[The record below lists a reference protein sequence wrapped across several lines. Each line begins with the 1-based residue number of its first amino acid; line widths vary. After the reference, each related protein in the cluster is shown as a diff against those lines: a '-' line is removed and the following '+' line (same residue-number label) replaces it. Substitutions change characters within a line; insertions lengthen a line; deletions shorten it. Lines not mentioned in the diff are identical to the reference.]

1 MLDWTGSET
10 SSEKIR
16 NQLAQK
22 VLTVIGKVGGLFEGE
37 VEEKDGK
44 EEEPEE
50 LKNVMTVANTV
61 MEIRER
67 KGFVI
72 KKDIQELMAK
82 FEEAGLMWIGDGT
95 EEERIEKWRN
105 ERKYFEGGGN
115 NAGAKI
121 CMDAKGVGLMLEK

>member
-61 MEIRER
+61 MDIRER

-121 CMDAKGVGLMLEK
+121 RMDAKGVGLMLEK